1 MAAPADAAVLVGLG
15 STLDLPVVEQA
26 AQEAAGHHRPLHLLY
41 TFDWQAAFAADTVA
55 APRDEAEKLIT
66 KAAQLAHQAEPG
78 LTVSSEIV
86 ESALLPTLIRRSELA
101 FLLAVGDSGMAGSG
115 QCVPADT
122 PAVQL
127 AARAG
132 CPLLVVRREPPP
144 QGPVLVGVDGSPS
157 SHLALQWALQCAAR
171 RESRLL
177 ALRAVE
183 HDEDTDAV
191 TEQLREALNRHA
203 GRHSPVSIECRVVRG
218 DPAEVLIEAS
228 RSAQVA
234 LVAARGD
241 EPGRAM
247 LGSVAQSL
255 LYHSPAPV
263 VVVRGL
269 AEEPLTGPDAHQTQD
284 QRP

>member
-1 MAAPADAAVLVGLG
+1 MAAPADAPVLVGLG
-15 STLDLPVVEQA
+15 SDLDLPVVEQA
-26 AQEAAGHHRPLHLLY
+26 AQEAAGHGRPLHLLH

-55 APRDEAEKLIT
+55 APRDRAEQLIT
-66 KAAQLAHQAEPG
+66 QAAQLAHQTEPG
-78 LTVSSEIV
+78 LTVGAEIV
-86 ESALLPTLIRRSELA
+86 ESALLPTLIRRSETA

-115 QCVPADT
+115 QCIPAET
-122 PAVQL
+122 SAVQL

-132 CPLLVVRREPPP
+132 CPLMVVRREPPP

-157 SHLALQWALQCAAR
+157 SHLALQWAVQCAAR
-171 RESRLL
+171 RDARLL
-177 ALRAVE
+177 ALRVVE
-183 HDEDTDAV
+183 YDEDTDAV
-191 TEQLREALNRHA
+191 AEQLSEALARHTDL
-203 GRHSPVSIECRVVRG
+203 HSSVPTECRVIRG
-218 DPAEVLIEAS
+218 DPAEVLIDMS

-234 LVAARGD
+234 VVAARGD

-247 LGSVAQSL
+247 LGAVAQSL

-269 AEEPLTGPDAHQTQD
+269 AEMPLAGPDTRPARD

>member
-1 MAAPADAAVLVGLG
+1 MAGPADAAVLVGLG
-15 STLDLPVVEQA
+15 SDNDLPVVEQA
-26 AQEAAGHHRPLHLLY
+26 AQEAAGHGRPLHLLH
-41 TFDWQAAFAADTVA
+41 TFDWRAAFAADTVA
-55 APRDEAEKLIT
+55 APRDQAENLIT
-66 KAAQLAHQAEPG
+66 QAAQLAHQTEPE
-78 LTVSSEIV
+78 LTVRGEIV
-86 ESALLPTLIRRSELA
+86 ESALLPTLIRRSEAA

-115 QCVPADT
+115 QCVPAET
-122 PAVQL
+122 TAVQL

-157 SHLALQWALQCAAR
+157 SHLALQWAMECAAR
-171 RESRLL
+171 RATRLL
-177 ALRAVE
+177 ALRVVE
-183 HDEDTDAV
+183 YDEDTDAV
-191 TEQLREALNRHA
+191 TEQLGEALARHTD
-203 GRHSPVSIECRVVRG
+203 RHGAVPTECRVVRG
-218 DPAEVLIEAS
+218 DPAEVLIDTS
-228 RSAQVA
+228 RDTQLA

-247 LGSVAQSL
+247 LGAVAQSL

-269 AEEPLTGPDAHQTQD
+269 AEAPLTGPGARPARD

>member
-15 STLDLPVVEQA
+15 SILDLPVVEQA
-26 AQEAAGHHRPLHLLY
+26 AQEAAGHGRPLHLLHM
-41 TFDWQAAFAADTVA
+41 FDWQAAFAADSVA
-55 APRDEAEKLIT
+55 APRDRAEELLT
-66 KAAQLAHQAEPG
+66 RAAQLAHQVEPE
-78 LTVSSEIV
+78 LTVGSEII
-86 ESALLPTLIRRSELA
+86 ESGMLATLIRRSETA

-115 QCVPADT
+115 QCVPAET

-132 CPLLVVRREPPP
+132 CPLLVVRHEPPP

-157 SHLALQWALQCAAR
+157 SHLALRWAVECAAR
-171 RESRLL
+171 RDARLL
-177 ALRAVE
+177 ALRVVE
-183 HDEDTDAV
+183 QDEDADAV
-191 TEQLREALNRHA
+191 TEQLVEAVAQHT
-203 GRHSPVSIECRVVRG
+203 GRNGSVPTECRVVRG
-218 DPAEVLIEAS
+218 DPGQVLIDTS
-228 RSAQVA
+228 RTSQVA

-247 LGSVAQSL
+247 LGAVAQSL

-269 AEEPLTGPDAHQTQD
+269 AEAPLTGPVTPTARD

>member
-1 MAAPADAAVLVGLG
+1 MAVPADAAVLVGLG

-26 AQEAAGHHRPLHLLY
+26 AQEAAGHHRPLHLLH
-41 TFDWQAAFAADTVA
+41 TFDWHAAFAADTVA

-66 KAAQLAHQAEPG
+66 TAAQLAHQTEPE
-78 LTVSSEIV
+78 LTVRSEIV
-86 ESALLPTLIRRSELA
+86 ESAMLPTLIRRSETA

-115 QCVPADT
+115 QCVPAET

-171 RESRLL
+171 RDGRLV

-191 TEQLREALNRHA
+191 AEQLNEALTQHV
-203 GRHSPVSIECRVVRG
+203 GSHGSVPVECRVVRG
-218 DPAEVLIEAS
+218 DPAEVLIDAS

-247 LGSVAQSL
+247 LGAVAQAL

-269 AEEPLTGPDAHQTQD
+269 AEKPLTGPDAHPKRD

>member
-1 MAAPADAAVLVGLG
+1 MAAATDAAVLVALG
-15 STLDLPVVEQA
+15 SDLDLPVVEQA
-26 AQEAAGHHRPLHLLY
+26 AQEAAGHGRALHLLH
-41 TFDWQAAFAADTVA
+41 TFDWHAAFAADSVA
-55 APRDEAEKLIT
+55 APRDRAEELLT
-66 KAAQLAHQAEPG
+66 RAAQLAHQTEPG
-78 LTVSSEIV
+78 LTVGSEIV
-86 ESALLPTLIRRSELA
+86 ESALLATLIRRSETA

-115 QCVPADT
+115 QCVPAET

-144 QGPVLVGVDGSPS
+144 PGPVLVGVDGSPS
-157 SHLALQWALQCAAR
+157 SHLALQWAVECASR
-171 RESRLL
+171 RDARLL
-177 ALRAVE
+177 ALRVAE
-183 HDEDTDAV
+183 QDEDTDAV
-191 TEQLREALNRHA
+191 AEQLTEALARHA
-203 GRHSPVSIECRVVRG
+203 GRNASVPTECRVVRG
-218 DPAEVLIEAS
+218 DPGQVLIDTS
-228 RSAQVA
+228 RTSQLA

-247 LGSVAQSL
+247 LGAVAQSL

-269 AEEPLTGPDAHQTQD
+269 TETPLAAPDARPTRN

>member
-1 MAAPADAAVLVGLG
+1 MAAPADAPVLVGLG
-15 STLDLPVVEQA
+15 SDLDLPVVAQA
-26 AQEAAGHHRPLHLLY
+26 AQEAAGHGRPLHLLH

-55 APRDEAEKLIT
+55 APRDRAEQLIT
-66 KAAQLAHQAEPG
+66 QAAQLAHQTEPG
-78 LTVSSEIV
+78 LTVGAEIV
-86 ESALLPTLIRRSELA
+86 ESALLPTLIRRSETA

-115 QCVPADT
+115 QCIPAET
-122 PAVQL
+122 SAVQL

-132 CPLLVVRREPPP
+132 CPLMVVRREPPP

-157 SHLALQWALQCAAR
+157 SHLALQWAVECATR
-171 RESRLL
+171 RDARLL
-177 ALRAVE
+177 ALRVVE
-183 HDEDTDAV
+183 YDEDTDAV
-191 TEQLREALNRHA
+191 AEQLSEALARHTDL
-203 GRHSPVSIECRVVRG
+203 HSSVPTESRVVRG
-218 DPAEVLIEAS
+218 DPAEVLVDMS

-234 LVAARGD
+234 VVAARGD

-247 LGSVAQSL
+247 LGAVAQSL

-269 AEEPLTGPDAHQTQD
+269 AGKPLTGPDARPARD

>member
-1 MAAPADAAVLVGLG
+1 MAASADAEVLVGLG
-15 STLDLPVVEQA
+15 SDLDFPVVEQA
-26 AQEAAGHHRPLHLLY
+26 AQEAAGNDRPLHLLH
-41 TFDWQAAFAADTVA
+41 TFDWHAAFAADTVA
-55 APRDEAEKLIT
+55 APRDRAEQLIT
-66 KAAQLAHQAEPG
+66 QAAQLAHQTEPG
-78 LTVSSEIV
+78 LTVRGEIV
-86 ESALLPTLIRRSELA
+86 ESALLPTLIRRSEAA

-115 QCVPADT
+115 QCVPAET

-127 AARAG
+127 AARSG

-157 SHLALQWALQCAAR
+157 SHLALQWAVQCAAR
-171 RESRLL
+171 RDARLL
-177 ALRAVE
+177 ALRVVE
-183 HDEDTDAV
+183 FDEDTDAV
-191 TEQLREALNRHA
+191 TEQLSEALAQHTSRNSA
-203 GRHSPVSIECRVVRG
+203 VPTECRVVRG
-218 DPAEVLIEAS
+218 DPGQVLVDMS

-247 LGSVAQSL
+247 LGAVAQSL

-269 AEEPLTGPDAHQTQD
+269 AEMPLTGPDT
-284 QRP
+284 RPARNRRT

>member
-1 MAAPADAAVLVGLG
+1 MAAPADAAVLVGIG
-15 STLDLPVVEQA
+15 SVLDLPVVEQA
-26 AQEAAGHHRPLHLLY
+26 AQEAAGHGRPLHLLHM
-41 TFDWQAAFAADTVA
+41 FDWQAAFAADTVA
-55 APRDEAEKLIT
+55 APRDRAEELLT
-66 KAAQLAHQAEPG
+66 RAAQLAHQAEPE
-78 LTVSSEIV
+78 LTVGSEIV
-86 ESALLPTLIRRSELA
+86 ESGMLATLIRRSETA

-115 QCVPADT
+115 QCVPAET

-157 SHLALQWALQCAAR
+157 SHLALRWAVECAAR
-171 RESRLL
+171 RDTRLL
-177 ALRAVE
+177 ALRVVE
-183 HDEDTDAV
+183 QDEDTDAV
-191 TEQLREALNRHA
+191 TEQLVEALAQHTCRN
-203 GRHSPVSIECRVVRG
+203 GSVPTECRVVRG
-218 DPAEVLIEAS
+218 DPGQVLIETS
-228 RSAQVA
+228 RTSQLA

-247 LGSVAQSL
+247 LGAVAQSL

-269 AEEPLTGPDAHQTQD
+269 AEAPLTGPAAPAARA

>member
-1 MAAPADAAVLVGLG
+1 MAASADAEVLVGLG
-15 STLDLPVVEQA
+15 SDHDLPVVEQA
-26 AQEAAGHHRPLHLLY
+26 AQEAAGHGRPLHLLHI
-41 TFDWQAAFAADTVA
+41 FDWHAAFSANTVA
-55 APRDEAEKLIT
+55 TPRQQAEKLIT
-66 KAAQLAHQAEPG
+66 QAAQLAHQVEPG
-78 LTVSSEIV
+78 LTVRAEIV
-86 ESALLPTLIRRSELA
+86 ESALLPTLIRRSETA

-115 QCVPADT
+115 QNIPAET
-122 PAVQL
+122 SAVQL

-144 QGPVLVGVDGSPS
+144 EGPVLVGVDGSPS
-157 SHLALQWALQCAAR
+157 SHLALRWALECASR
-171 RESRLL
+171 RDARLL
-177 ALRAVE
+177 ALRVVE
-183 HDEDTDAV
+183 SDEDTDAV
-191 TEQLREALNRHA
+191 AEQLRDAMDRHA
-203 GRHSPVSIECRVVRG
+203 GRHAGVPTECRAVRG
-218 DPAEVLIEAS
+218 DPGQVLIDTS

-247 LGSVAQSL
+247 LGAVAQSL

-269 AEEPLTGPDAHQTQD
+269 ADMPLKGPDAHPARD

>member
-1 MAAPADAAVLVGLG
+1 MTASADAEVLVGLG
-15 STLDLPVVEQA
+15 SERDLPVVQQA
-26 AQEAAGHHRPLHLLY
+26 AEEAVWHGRALHLLH
-41 TFDWQAAFAADTVA
+41 TFDWHAAFAADTVA
-55 APRDEAEKLIT
+55 APRDRAEQLIA
-66 KAAQLAHQAEPG
+66 KAAQLAHRTEPG
-78 LTVSSEIV
+78 LTVRSEIV
-86 ESALLPTLIRRSELA
+86 QSAMLQTLIRRSEAA

-115 QCVPADT
+115 QCVPAET

-157 SHLALQWALQCAAR
+157 SHLALRWALECAAQR
-171 RESRLL
+171 GARLL
-177 ALRAVE
+177 ALRVVE
-183 HDEDTDAV
+183 YDEDTDAV
-191 TEQLREALNRHA
+191 AEQLTEALARHA
-203 GRHSPVSIECRVVRG
+203 GDHTGVPTECRVERG
-218 DPAEVLIEAS
+218 DPGQVLIDTS
-228 RSAQVA
+228 HSAQVA

-247 LGSVAQSL
+247 LGAVAQSL

-269 AEEPLTGPDAHQTQD
+269 AEMPLTGPDARPARD

>member
-1 MAAPADAAVLVGLG
+1 MAVPADAAVLVGLG
-15 STLDLPVVEQA
+15 SILDLPVVEQA
-26 AQEAAGHHRPLHLLY
+26 AQEAAGHGRPLHLLHM
-41 TFDWQAAFAADTVA
+41 FDWQAAFAADSVA
-55 APRDEAEKLIT
+55 APRDRAEELLT
-66 KAAQLAHQAEPG
+66 RAAQLAHQVEPE
-78 LTVSSEIV
+78 LTVGSEII
-86 ESALLPTLIRRSELA
+86 ESGMLATLIRRSETA

-115 QCVPADT
+115 QCVPAET

-132 CPLLVVRREPPP
+132 CPLLVVRHEPPP

-157 SHLALQWALQCAAR
+157 SHLALRWAVECAAR
-171 RESRLL
+171 RDTRLL
-177 ALRAVE
+177 ALRVVE
-183 HDEDTDAV
+183 QDEDTDAV
-191 TEQLREALNRHA
+191 AEQLVEAVAQHT
-203 GRHSPVSIECRVVRG
+203 GRNGSVPTECRVVRG
-218 DPAEVLIEAS
+218 DPGQVLIDTS
-228 RSAQVA
+228 RTSQLA

-247 LGSVAQSL
+247 LGAVAQSL

-269 AEEPLTGPDAHQTQD
+269 AEAPLTGPATPTARD

>member
-15 STLDLPVVEQA
+15 SDLDLPIVDHA
-26 AQEAAGHHRPLHLLY
+26 AREAAGHGRPLHLLH
-41 TFDWQAAFAADTVA
+41 TFDWHAAFSADTVA
-55 APRDEAEKLIT
+55 APRDQAEKLIT
-66 KAAQLAHQAEPG
+66 QAAQRAHQAEPG
-78 LTVSSEIV
+78 LTVRGEIV
-86 ESALLPTLIRRSELA
+86 AGAMLPTLIRRSESA
-101 FLLAVGDSGMAGSG
+101 FLLAVGDSGIAGSG

-144 QGPVLVGVDGSPS
+144 DGPVLVGVDGSSS
-157 SHLALQWALQCAAR
+157 SHLALRWALRCAAGR
-171 RESRLL
+171 DARLL
-177 ALRAVE
+177 ALRVVE
-183 HDEDTDAV
+183 DDEDTDAV
-191 TEQLREALNRHA
+191 AEQFGAALAQHTDRH
-203 GRHSPVSIECRVVRG
+203 GGVPTECRVVRG
-218 DPAEVLIEAS
+218 DPGAVLVDTS
-228 RSAQVA
+228 RAAQLA

-247 LGSVAQSL
+247 LGAVAQSL

-269 AEEPLTGPDAHQTQD
+269 ATMPLTGSQPSSSRD

>member
-1 MAAPADAAVLVGLG
+1 MAAPADAPVLVGLG
-15 STLDLPVVEQA
+15 SDLDLPVVAQA
-26 AQEAAGHHRPLHLLY
+26 AQEAAGHGRPLHLLH

-55 APRDEAEKLIT
+55 APRDRAEQLIT
-66 KAAQLAHQAEPG
+66 QAAQLAHQTEPG
-78 LTVSSEIV
+78 LTVGAEIV
-86 ESALLPTLIRRSELA
+86 ESALLPTLIRRSETA

-115 QCVPADT
+115 QCIPAET
-122 PAVQL
+122 SAVQL

-132 CPLLVVRREPPP
+132 CPLMVVRREPPP

-157 SHLALQWALQCAAR
+157 SHLALQWAVECAAR
-171 RESRLL
+171 RDARLL
-177 ALRAVE
+177 ALRVVE
-183 HDEDTDAV
+183 YDEDTDAV
-191 TEQLREALNRHA
+191 AEQLSEALARHTDLH
-203 GRHSPVSIECRVVRG
+203 GGVPTECRVVRG
-218 DPAEVLIEAS
+218 DPAEVLIDMS

-234 LVAARGD
+234 VVAARGD

-247 LGSVAQSL
+247 LGAVAQSL

-269 AEEPLTGPDAHQTQD
+269 AEKPLTGPDTRPARD

>member
-1 MAAPADAAVLVGLG
+1 MAVPADAAVLVGLG
-15 STLDLPVVEQA
+15 STLDLPVVAQA
-26 AQEAAGHHRPLHLLY
+26 AQEAAGHGRPLNLLHI
-41 TFDWQAAFAADTVA
+41 FDWQAAFAADTVA
-55 APRDEAEKLIT
+55 APRDQAEDLIT
-66 KAAQLAHQAEPG
+66 RAAHLAHQAEPG
-78 LTVSSEIV
+78 LTVGSEIV
-86 ESALLPTLIRRSELA
+86 ESALLPTLIRRSETA

-115 QCVPADT
+115 QCIPAET

-157 SHLALQWALQCAAR
+157 SHLALQWAVECAAR
-171 RESRLL
+171 RDARLL
-177 ALRAVE
+177 ALRVVE
-183 HDEDTDAV
+183 YDEDTDAV
-191 TEQLREALNRHA
+191 AEQLSEAMARHT
-203 GRHSPVSIECRVVRG
+203 GRHSSVPTECRVVRG
-218 DPAEVLIEAS
+218 DPAEVLIDMS

-241 EPGRAM
+241 EPARAM
-247 LGSVAQSL
+247 LGAVAQSL

-269 AEEPLTGPDAHQTQD
+269 AEMPLTERVA
-284 QRP
+284 RPAREKRP

>member
-15 STLDLPVVEQA
+15 SVLDLPVVEQA
-26 AQEAAGHHRPLHLLY
+26 AQEAAGHGRPLHLLHM
-41 TFDWQAAFAADTVA
+41 FDWQAAFAADTVA
-55 APRDEAEKLIT
+55 APRDRAEELLT
-66 KAAQLAHQAEPG
+66 RAAQLAHQAEPE
-78 LTVSSEIV
+78 LTVGSEIV
-86 ESALLPTLIRRSELA
+86 ESGMLATLIRRSETA

-115 QCVPADT
+115 QCVPAET

-144 QGPVLVGVDGSPS
+144 RGPVLVGVDGSPS
-157 SHLALQWALQCAAR
+157 SHLALRWAVECAAR
-171 RESRLL
+171 RDTRLL
-177 ALRAVE
+177 ALRVVE
-183 HDEDTDAV
+183 QDEDTDAV
-191 TEQLREALNRHA
+191 AEQLVEALARHTSRN
-203 GRHSPVSIECRVVRG
+203 GSVPTECRVVRG
-218 DPAEVLIEAS
+218 DPAQVLIDTS
-228 RSAQVA
+228 RTSQLA

-247 LGSVAQSL
+247 LGAVAQSL

-269 AEEPLTGPDAHQTQD
+269 AEAPLTGPAAPAARDR
-284 QRP
+284 RP

>member
-1 MAAPADAAVLVGLG
+1 MAASADAAVLVGLG
-15 STLDLPVVEQA
+15 SDGDLPVVEQA
-26 AQEAAGHHRPLHLLY
+26 AQEAAGHGRPLHLVH
-41 TFDWQAAFAADTVA
+41 TFDWHAAFAADTVA
-55 APRDEAEKLIT
+55 APRDAAEDLIT
-66 KAAQLAHQAEPG
+66 RAAQLAHQVEPG
-78 LTVSSEIV
+78 LTVRGEIV
-86 ESALLPTLIRRSELA
+86 ESAMLPTLIRRSESA

-127 AARAG
+127 AARAN
-132 CPLLVVRREPPP
+132 CPLLAVRREPPP

-157 SHLALQWALQCAAR
+157 SHLALRWAVECASRRGAR
-171 RESRLL
+171 LV
-177 ALRAVE
+177 ALRVVE
-183 HDEDTDAV
+183 SDEDTDAV
-191 TEQLREALNRHA
+191 AEQLGEALARHVD
-203 GRHSPVSIECRVVRG
+203 RHTAVPTECRVVRG
-218 DPAEVLIEAS
+218 DPAQVLIDTS

-247 LGSVAQSL
+247 LGAVAQSL

-269 AEEPLTGPDAHQTQD
+269 AEKPLTGTGTRPAPN

>member
-15 STLDLPVVEQA
+15 SELDLPVVVQA
-26 AQEAAGHHRPLHLLY
+26 AQEAAGHGRPLHLLH
-41 TFDWQAAFAADTVA
+41 TFDWRVAFAADTVA
-55 APRDEAEKLIT
+55 APRDQAEELIT
-66 KAAQLAHQAEPG
+66 RAAQLAHQTEPG
-78 LTVSSEIV
+78 LTVRGEIV
-86 ESALLPTLIRRSELA
+86 ESTMLPTLIRRSEGT

-115 QCVPADT
+115 QCVPAET
-122 PAVQL
+122 TAVQL

-157 SHLALQWALQCAAR
+157 SHLALQWAVECAAR
-171 RESRLL
+171 RGARLL

-183 HDEDTDAV
+183 YDEDTDAV
-191 TEQLREALNRHA
+191 AEQLTEALARHA
-203 GRHSPVSIECRVVRG
+203 GRDNTVPTECRVVRG
-218 DPAEVLIEAS
+218 DPAEVLIDTS
-228 RSAQVA
+228 RNAQLA

-247 LGSVAQSL
+247 LGAVAQSL

-269 AEEPLTGPDAHQTQD
+269 AEAPLTGPGARPVRD